1 MIQDAATKI
10 LNYLSSP
17 AVLKIIDENSVLKR
31 KRSITWDRIFESV
44 QVFVEKELSCIGHL
58 TSTLE
63 TRQKVMYGLVMCLYY
78 SVCIFLLLGY
88 SLAEVLCKVAEHS
101 FGSLWVYII
110 CQIMARESCSS
121 QAESYKLKNILMKDF
136 DWPLEFDFPQFPW
149 QHERLNTILKFLL
162 LLSLRNI
169 RSLDFSINLH
179 TAYYD
184 KSLPFETYLTK
195 ILLTDGFLDNQ

>member
-17 AVLKIIDENSVLKR
+17 VVLKIIDENSVLKR

-44 QVFVEKELSCIGHL
+44 QVFVEKELSCIGRL

-78 SVCIFLLLGY
+78 SVCIFLLLGC

-121 QAESYKLKNILMKDF
+121 QAESYKLFKNLLMKDWQVKF
-136 DWPLEFDFPQFPW
+136 DLSVVSMTARTIEYNLKIFTFAQF
-149 QHERLNTILKFLL
+149 T
-162 LLSLRNI
+162 
-169 RSLDFSINLH
+169 
-179 TAYYD
+179 
-184 KSLPFETYLTK
+184 
-195 ILLTDGFLDNQ
+195 

>member
-1 MIQDAATKI
+1 M
-10 LNYLSSP
+10 
-17 AVLKIIDENSVLKR
+17 VLKIIDENSVLKR

-44 QVFVEKELSCIGHL
+44 QVFVEKELSCIGRL

-78 SVCIFLLLGY
+78 SVCIFLLLGC

-136 DWPLEFDFPQFPW
+136 DWLLEFDFPQFPW

-169 RSLDFSINLH
+169 HSLDFSINLH
-179 TAYYD
+179 TAYYN